1 MRTIKLSQVMQA
13 NRWLRR
19 RRAEAKRERE
29 QQQRLGQML
38 MQFVIDEFP
47 AFVEEYNKV
56 VKSSNNEQ
64 R

>member
-1 MRTIKLSQVMQA
+1 MQA

-29 QQQRLGQML
+29 QQQRLGRML

-56 VKSSNNEQ
+56 VKSSSHEQ

>member
-1 MRTIKLSQVMQA
+1 MQTIKLSQVMQA

-19 RRAEAKRERE
+19 MRASAKRERE

-38 MQFVIDEFP
+38 MQFAIDEFP
-47 AFVEEYNKV
+47 SFVEEFTKV
-56 VKSSNNEQ
+56 VKSSSHEQ